1 MAFWESFNLNISLLQ
16 DDSDDSLSP
25 PDKRSGLQGIP
36 WRDFSRG
43 GFSLGKEHS
52 SMGKISE
59 KNTSG
64 KQGDKSE
71 PVRKSKR
78 VPKRRVLDGA
88 FDDDEDDEIRY
99 LEKLKTSKVAAGH
112 KDDEEESGKKQRRV
126 SKMRTI
132 DGNLGSGNDCKRKSR
147 SDRVSEDTDYEEEQ
161 EDEVIS
167 DCEHEESKRKK
178 PRKESVDS
186 LMETKR
192 EMTLT
197 TRQRA
202 LQSSKDASSSPGAS
216 LIEFPNGLPPAPSR
230 SETSYSNVLRVLIWS
245 FYLTS
250 SLL

>member
-1 MAFWESFNLNISLLQ
+1 MNFTKKHVALWGYFHLDISLLQ
-16 DDSDDSLSP
+16 DNSDDSHSP
-25 PDKRSGLQGIP
+25 TDKRSGLQGIP

-43 GFSLGKEHS
+43 GFSLGKEDP

-59 KNTSG
+59 KNNSG

-88 FDDDEDDEIRY
+88 FDDEEDDEIRY
-99 LEKLKTSKVAAGH
+99 LEKLKTSKAAAGH
-112 KDDEEESGKKQRRV
+112 KDDEEESGKKPRRI

-132 DGNLGSGNDCKRKSR
+132 DDKNLGSGKDGKKKSR
-147 SDRVSEDTDYEEEQ
+147 SDRVSEDTDYEEEK
-161 EDEVIS
+161 EDEEAIS
-167 DCEHEESKRKK
+167 DIELEESKRKK

-202 LQSSKDASSSPGAS
+202 LQSSKDASSAPGAS
-216 LIEFPNGLPPAPSR
+216 LIEFPNGLPPVPSR
-230 SETSYSNVLRVLIWS
+230 SENLLPSYSNC
-245 FYLTS
+245 F
-250 SLL
+250 